1 METERQ
7 FPSPG
12 VWVCSYVGSPV
23 KREHGRAAPERSVC
37 NFK

>member
-1 METERQ
+1 MEMERQ

-12 VWVCSYVGSPV
+12 VWVRSYFGSPV
-23 KREHGRAAPERSVC
+23 KREHGRAAPERSVR